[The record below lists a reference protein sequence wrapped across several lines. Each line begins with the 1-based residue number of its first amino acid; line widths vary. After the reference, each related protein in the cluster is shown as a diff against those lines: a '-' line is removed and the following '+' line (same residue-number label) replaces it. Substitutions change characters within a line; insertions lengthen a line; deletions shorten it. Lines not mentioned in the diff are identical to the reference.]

1 MKNIYL
7 NDYDLDELDQI
18 EMQ

>member
-1 MKNIYL
+1 M
-7 NDYDLDELDQI
+7 DQI